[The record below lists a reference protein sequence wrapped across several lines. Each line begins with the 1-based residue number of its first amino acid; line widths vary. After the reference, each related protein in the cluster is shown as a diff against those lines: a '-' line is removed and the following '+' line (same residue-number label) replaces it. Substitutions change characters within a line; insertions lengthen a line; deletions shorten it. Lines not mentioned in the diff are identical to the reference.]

1 MEKMIAIYRQNPA
14 LGDEKAVSQ
23 SLEETLVKV
32 DEQNAV
38 LYKFKV
44 STSHMS
50 SSMCLMFELYHS
62 KICVIEKSHTPM
74 FNFGMGM
81 CLHGLWGCR
90 CRYIHNVLV
99 ITILVP
105 LL

>member
-1 MEKMIAIYRQNPA
+1 MEKMISIYRQNPA

-44 STSHMS
+44 STSRMS
-50 SSMCLMFELYHS
+50 SFMCLMF
-62 KICVIEKSHTPM
+62 
-74 FNFGMGM
+74 G
-81 CLHGLWGCR
+81 LHQQNLCYRKVSNLDVSFQNGNVSSWFVGL
-90 CRYIHNVLV
+90 
-99 ITILVP
+99 
-105 LL
+105 